1 MKKNILKLYTISCTF
16 LLLLYCQ
23 QLIAQPLP
31 NLQTRIFNEANLLRK
46 NPALYYQKYKNLFD
60 KEKSAAV
67 FFRFV
72 GPTADLIW
80 SDSLHKEAK
89 NAVITNYKSDGMF
102 RKTFCRSAG
111 FGASHQIEDSVVIK
125 FIIENYTTLLSTDYN
140 AIGIYSESK
149 NERYFNKDHFYKTS
163 YAYIGTH
170 CHFKPKKYSYPAE
183 TFVIDSNKI
192 DFKMLNTG
200 ANATYMN
207 AQEKEM
213 LKEINFARC
222 YPKIYAKVI
231 ANYLIKKGNN
241 LSFNDYIAGQEIV
254 KELNNM
260 ATQNKLL
267 PDERLYKSAK
277 IHGQDMVKRGYSGHT
292 GSDNSSPFDR
302 IKKIL
307 GAAYIKGQENIVGGS
322 SSSKSVIN
330 LLIDGGIG
338 SRGHRYNI
346 INPEWTHVGCYWAGK
361 VGDMPNN
368 YVQNFAI
375 IK

>member
-1 MKKNILKLYTISCTF
+1 MKKNILKLHAISFTF

-23 QLIAQPLP
+23 LSIAQTLP
-31 NLQTRIFNEANLLRK
+31 NLQTRIFNEANQLRK
-46 NPALYYQKYKNLFD
+46 NPALYYQKYKDLFD
-60 KEKSAAV
+60 REKNAAV

-72 GPTADLIW
+72 GPIADLIW
-80 SDSLHKEAK
+80 SDSLHMEAK
-89 NAVITNYKSDGMF
+89 NNVITNYKSDGKF
-102 RKTFCRSAG
+102 KKTFCGSAG
-111 FGASHQIEDSVVIK
+111 FGASHKIEDSVVLL
-125 FIIENYTTLLSTDYN
+125 FIVKNYTTLLSTDYN

-149 NERYFNKDHFYKTS
+149 NEKNFNKDHFYKTS
-163 YAYIGTH
+163 YACIGRH
-170 CHFKPKKYSYPAE
+170 CHFNPKNYSYPAE
-183 TFVIDSNKI
+183 TIVIDSNKI

-207 AQEKEM
+207 AKEKEM

-222 YPKIYAKVI
+222 YPKIYATVI
-231 ANYLIKKGNN
+231 ANYLIKKGNS
-241 LSFNDYIAGQEIV
+241 LSFNDFIAGQEIV
-254 KELNNM
+254 EELTNM
-260 ATQNKLL
+260 APQNKLL
-267 PDERLYKSAK
+267 PDERLYNSAK
-277 IHGQDMVKRGYSGHT
+277 IHGQDMVKRGYGGHT

-307 GAAYIKGQENIVGGS
+307 GAAYIEGQENLVGGRS
-322 SSSKSVIN
+322 PSISVLG

-346 INPEWTHVGCYWAGK
+346 INPAWTHVGCYLAGN
-361 VGDMPNN
+361 VGDIPDS

>member
-1 MKKNILKLYTISCTF
+1 MKKNILKPYTISCIFF
-16 LLLLYCQ
+16 LLLCCQ

-46 NPALYYQKYKNLFD
+46 NPALYYQNHKNLFD
-60 KEKSAAV
+60 KHKSAAV

-72 GPTADLIW
+72 GPAADLIW

-89 NAVITNYKSDGMF
+89 NEVLTNYKSDGRF
-102 RKTFCRSAG
+102 RKNFCGSSG
-111 FGASHQIEDSVVIK
+111 FGAIHQIEDSVVMK
-125 FIIENYTTLLSTDYN
+125 FIIDNYTTLLSTDYN

-163 YAYIGTH
+163 YAFVGTH

-183 TFVIDSNKI
+183 TFFIDSNKI
-192 DFKMLNTG
+192 DCKMLNTG

-207 AQEKEM
+207 AKEKEM
-213 LKEINFARC
+213 LKEINLARC
-222 YPKIYAKVI
+222 YPKIYAKII
-231 ANYLIKKGNN
+231 ANYLIEKGND
-241 LSFNDYIAGQEIV
+241 LSFNDYVAGQEIFE
-254 KELNNM
+254 ELNNM

-277 IHGQDMVKRGYSGHT
+277 THGQDLVKRGYGGHT

-302 IKKIL
+302 IKKML
-307 GAAYIKGQENIVGGS
+307 GAAYIEGQENLVGGS
-322 SSSKSVIN
+322 SPSGSVMN

-346 INPEWTHVGCYWAGK
+346 INPEWTHAGCYWAGK
-361 VGDMPNN
+361 VGDCPNY

>member
-1 MKKNILKLYTISCTF
+1 MKKNTLKLYTISCIF
-16 LLLLYCQ
+16 FMFLYCQ

-31 NLQTRIFNEANLLRK
+31 NLQRRIFNEANLLRK
-46 NPALYYQKYKNLFD
+46 NPALYYKKHKDLFD
-60 KEKSAAV
+60 KDKSAAG

-80 SDSLHKEAK
+80 SDSLHNEAK
-89 NAVITNYKSDGMF
+89 NALITNHKSDGKF
-102 RKTFCRSAG
+102 KKSFCQSSG
-111 FGASHQIEDSVVIK
+111 FGAIHRIEDSVVIK

-140 AIGIYSESK
+140 AIGIYSE
-149 NERYFNKDHFYKTS
+149 NEKKRSNNEDYFYKSS
-163 YAYIGTH
+163 YAYIGRQ
-170 CHFKPKKYSYPAE
+170 CHFKTKKYRYPAE
-183 TFVIDSNKI
+183 TFVVDSNKI
-192 DFKMLNTG
+192 DFEMLNTG
-200 ANATYMN
+200 ANVNYMN

-213 LKEINFARC
+213 LKEINFVRC

-231 ANYLIKKGNN
+231 ANYLINRGNN

-254 KELNNM
+254 EELSNM

-267 PDERLYKSAK
+267 PDERLYNSAE
-277 IHGQDMVKRGYSGHT
+277 IHGQDMVKRGYLSHT

-307 GAAYIKGQENIVGGS
+307 GAQYVKGSENLVGGRS
-322 SSSKSVIN
+322 PSESIMG
-330 LLIDGGIG
+330 LLIDGGCAG
-338 SRGHRYNI
+338 RGHRYNI
-346 INPEWTHVGCYWAGK
+346 INPVWTHVGCFWAGR
-361 VGDMPNN
+361 VGEISNN